1 MAGIDKTYISSKK
14 QYYEVKEWAKGRLLT
29 SFYEFVDPYYPKWGR
44 KLTHFYL
51 SDWIREYSEE
61 EMNEVFS
68 KGKELVLWNTPEF
81 VDAYLIQHCEIPFI
95 VERLKAQY
103 GNSYD
108 KIKKQGF
115 AYNDKF
121 IHIYNP
127 HVKLKGKFK
136 KKGVLSTSIYVTV
149 KEEYLWYLDEIDK
162 WVSKNYP
169 WSILFTN
176 SSFFWVRGVIP
187 KKTLM
192 RWLRKWQLPK
202 GAEVCIQNEWKGH
215 VFRNKIIKIK

>member
-1 MAGIDKTYISSKK
+1 
-14 QYYEVKEWAKGRLLT
+14 
-29 SFYEFVDPYYPKWGR
+29 
-44 KLTHFYL
+44 
-51 SDWIREYSEE
+51 
-61 EMNEVFS
+61 MNEVFS

-115 AYNDKF
+115 AYNDKL

-162 WVSKNYP
+162 WVPKNYP